1 MACDVVMAR
10 QCHRKHGNVH
20 RMNLTSQEEILA
32 EREAPSSVASRSS
45 RGPFGS
51 SDSDGGISPGSVRIS
66 PGNEECGSRH
76 RGHWPGRRAR
86 GEPSSCCSCVVDS
99 AFILALLFDI
109 FARHMM
115 EWDEDTQGFPS

>member
-32 EREAPSSVASRSS
+32 EREAPSALAIALWIAQSGPPRSS

-51 SDSDGGISPGSVRIS
+51 SDSDGGISPGSSAKGMKSAALAIAAIGLAVA
-66 PGNEECGSRH
+66 PEVSRLLA
-76 RGHWPGRRAR
+76 AR
-86 GEPSSCCSCVVDS
+86 VWWIRLLSSLCSS
-99 AFILALLFDI
+99 TYLY
-109 FARHMM
+109 
-115 EWDEDTQGFPS
+115 DT